1 MDQRTA
7 DGADRALD
15 QLDQQLDRTIE
26 DLRAAAERVRE
37 LQQLRAEG
45 RSWYE
50 IVASEEHPLIVEMI
64 SSAIDD
70 LGAVGGRFRR
80 EQALA
85 LHCEAVTISRIGQLF
100 GVSRQRASVLVR
112 ARAESAQGSRA
123 RVTGSR
129 VSNAAG
135 QRGAAGG

>member
-7 DGADRALD
+7 DGADQALD

-37 LQQLRAEG
+37 LQRLRAEG

-50 IVASEEHPLIVEMI
+50 IVASEEQPLIVEMI

-85 LHCEAVTISRIGQLF
+85 LHREAVTISRIGQLF

-112 ARAESAQGSRA
+112 ARAESAQGSRTP
-123 RVTGSR
+123 VTGSR
-129 VSNAAG
+129 VNSAAG
-135 QRGAAGG
+135 RRGAGG